1 MTSLEHLVAVARRR
15 WLAIAVVVGVCLVG
29 AVAIAA
35 ISGSTYEASARVLFN
50 ARSLPDAAL
59 QVQRGSTEPE
69 RDAATNVLLASSRSV
84 AERVARELGGG
95 RSPSSLLDDVRVEA
109 RENAD
114 VLEITASAGD
124 ADEAARIANAFATEF
139 VAARAASDRRGL
151 TAAEDDLRRQLAA
164 AGPDER
170 PALRDALERVAAL
183 RAVAGADARVIGRAV
198 APSSAASLGPLRAA
212 AIGLVIGVALALA
225 LAFALEA
232 LDRRLATIES
242 VERAYGVG
250 ALAVVGDGRG
260 PAGAGRGPLGSVRGA
275 PGATGRGDALEPY
288 RIVRGAL
295 DAATVGDAPTV
306 LVTSASPGEGRT
318 TVAAGLAHALAL
330 TGRRVVLVEL
340 DLRAPALRERFD
352 LGGRDGVV
360 AALQGRASASELLE
374 RPLPSVPE
382 LWVLPAG
389 PPPANPA
396 ELLQSPALDA
406 LLADLREDDA
416 TLVIDAPAL
425 VPVADAQELLG
436 RADATVVVAR
446 LGVTGRDDAARARAI
461 LDRHRVEP
469 LGLVMVERGSV
480 VERAQVERAE
490 ALGVG
495 EEIDL
500 DDLAVR
506 HREAGHG
513 EPPLR

>member
-1 MTSLEHLVAVARRR
+1 MTALEHLIGVARRR
-15 WLAIAVVVGVCLVG
+15 WLAIAVVVGVCFVG

-69 RDAATNVLLASSRSV
+69 RDAATNVLLASSSGV
-84 AERVARELGGG
+84 AERVARRLGDG
-95 RSPSSLLDDVRVEA
+95 RSPSALLDDVRVEA
-109 RENAD
+109 KENAD
-114 VLEITASAGD
+114 VLEITASSGD
-124 ADEAARIANAFATEF
+124 AEEAARTANAFATEF
-139 VAARAASDRRGL
+139 VAARAESDRRGL
-151 TAAEDDLRRQLAA
+151 AAAEDDLRRQLAA
-164 AGPDER
+164 AQTGER
-170 PALRDALERVAAL
+170 PALREALERVAAL
-183 RAVAGADARVIGRAV
+183 RAVAGADARVVGRAV
-198 APSSAASLGPLRAA
+198 APGSAASLGPLRAA
-212 AIGLVIGVALALA
+212 VLGLVLGVALAVA
-225 LAFALEA
+225 LAFVLEA
-232 LDRRLATIES
+232 LDRRLASTES
-242 VERAYGVG
+242 LERAYGVG
-250 ALAVVGDGRG
+250 ALAVVG
-260 PAGAGRGPLGSVRGA
+260 GA
-275 PGATGRGDALEPY
+275 PGGDALEPY

-295 DAATVGDAPTV
+295 GAATVGDAPAV

-318 TVAAGLAHALAL
+318 TVAAGVAHALAL

-340 DLRAPALRERFD
+340 DLRAPSLRERFG
-352 LGGRDGVV
+352 LGGRDGV
-360 AALQGRASASELLE
+360 AAVLQGRASASELLE
-374 RPLPSVPE
+374 RPVPSVPG

-389 PPPANPA
+389 PPPPNPA

-406 LLADLREDDA
+406 LLADLRDDDA

-436 RADATVVVAR
+436 RVGTTLVVAR
-446 LGVTGRDDAARARAI
+446 LGVTARDDAARARAI

-469 LGLVMVERGSV
+469 LGLVVVEGASV
-480 VERAQVERAE
+480 LEHGQVERAQ

-506 HREAGHG
+506 HSEAGDR
-513 EPPLR
+513 ERPAR